1 MSLCDLVRA
10 MLDRSRVGGSK
21 DLEVVWN
28 ATLVD
33 RIMRILHAVE
43 EEQEV
48 ALLEISD
55 VSEADFPKG

>member
-1 MSLCDLVRA
+1 M
-10 MLDRSRVGGSK
+10 K
-21 DLEVVWN
+21 VVWN